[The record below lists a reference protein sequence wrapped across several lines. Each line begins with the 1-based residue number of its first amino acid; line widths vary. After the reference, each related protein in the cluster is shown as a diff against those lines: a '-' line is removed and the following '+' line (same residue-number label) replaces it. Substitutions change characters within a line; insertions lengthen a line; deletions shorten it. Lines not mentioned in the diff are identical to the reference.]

1 MHHNRIHKYIQM
13 SNNYMPGSTQVNFSA
28 KVNITSPQ
36 NHGDED
42 ESKNE
47 KVKKLRTHSVA
58 SEITEELKKQKINRK
73 G

>member
-1 MHHNRIHKYIQM
+1 MHHNRIQKYIQK
-13 SNNYMPGSTQVNFSA
+13 SNNYMPGSTQVNFSY
-28 KVNITSPQ
+28 ITSPQ

-47 KVKKLRTHSVA
+47 KLKKLETHSVA
-58 SEITEELKKQKINRK
+58 SESTEGLKKQKSNRK

>member
-1 MHHNRIHKYIQM
+1 MYKCLTIFCSVQRKLTF
-13 SNNYMPGSTQVNFSA
+13 PPR
-28 KVNITSPQ
+28 VNITSPQ

>member
-1 MHHNRIHKYIQM
+1 
-13 SNNYMPGSTQVNFSA
+13 MPGSTQVNFAYIS
-28 KVNITSPQ
+28 SPQ

-47 KVKKLRTHSVA
+47 KLKKLETHSVA
-58 SEITEELKKQKINRK
+58 SESTEGLKKQKSNRK